1 MSALNLPRPVNT
13 YAGEDELLK
22 TNGLAGRQ
30 AVTVEE
36 TDDIG
41 EYRPP
46 RMSDKYKAGIIYPPP
61 EMRKMIDK
69 TATAVSKTSKPQ
81 ALEDKIKESQK
92 TDPRFAFLNDED
104 PYHQYYRYMV
114 EIKREEAE
122 DIAKG
127 IAPAG
132 TPGTATPAAAAE
144 PKDEG
149 PVYEPKALEFKVD
162 LPGVTAQDLD
172 ILRLTALFHA
182 RRGRSFLEALSVRE
196 GRNYQFDFLRPT
208 HSMFGYYN
216 RMVESY
222 QKIMHPPPGLIA
234 SVVEANADPEAK
246 WKTLEEGRLR
256 ADWERARRKK
266 EDEKAKE
273 KDEEAQ
279 VFAEIDWQDF
289 VTVETIEFT
298 QADMELDLPPPTNV
312 DKLRVM
318 SMAEKRMAAMIME
331 EPGAGVAAPGGAD
344 NVEEV
349 DMEED
354 EDDEEARLQRIKE
367 EKEQARAR
375 DVQRAALESKG
386 LKIKKDYVAKGIQRG
401 GNVATAK
408 CPYCGQS
415 IPESEL
421 SEHIRIELLDP
432 RWKDQ
437 KRDLE
442 QRRQQQQQLQIGADI
457 SKSLKDLATN
467 RTDLFGDESDE
478 ALKARRDAEAEQKR
492 KDREKIVWDGHTNSA
507 KTAET
512 TFQSRYSAEDAA
524 RRRNE
529 AMGISDKPVNTV
541 GPQVGPGIQAQA
553 PQQPI
558 MKAPPSASTGTTISA
573 GPTGP
578 SSGPQPTYFSAQGGA
593 ASAGPSINPARQ
605 AMMSGGAP
613 QQQAGQVR
621 SAPDDGHSERAFKR
635 PRVAKLPAGQLYSEF
650 DWMSLHPDP
659 ITLSV
664 QLPTMPD
671 KPEWKL
677 DGSIVSIPDLHV
689 NTLFSTLRERIKRAL
704 DADLPISRLRIDYN
718 SKVMSNGATLASVN
732 LDDGDMVVMAVRK
745 K

>member
-1 MSALNLPRPVNT
+1 
-13 YAGEDELLK
+13 
-22 TNGLAGRQ
+22 
-30 AVTVEE
+30 
-36 TDDIG
+36 
-41 EYRPP
+41 
-46 RMSDKYKAGIIYPPP
+46 MSDKYKVGIIYPPQ

-127 IAPAG
+127 ITPASG
-132 TPGTATPAAAAE
+132 TPGAATPAVAPE

-149 PVYEPKALEFKVD
+149 PVYEPKPLEFKVD

-222 QKIMHPPPGLIA
+222 QKIMHPPPGMIA

-256 ADWERARRKK
+256 AEWERARRKK
-266 EDEKAKE
+266 EDQKAKE

-331 EPGAGVAAPGGAD
+331 EPGAGAAAPGGD

-367 EKEQARAR
+367 EKELARAR

-457 SKSLKDLATN
+457 SKSLKDLAAN

-478 ALKARRDAEAEQKR
+478 AAKARREAEAEQKR

-512 TFQSRYSAEDAA
+512 TFQARYSAEDAA

-529 AMGISDKPVNTV
+529 AMGLSDKPINTV

-553 PQQPI
+553 QQPI

-573 GPTGP
+573 APTGP
-578 SSGPQPTYFSAQGGA
+578 SAGGQPTYYSA
-593 ASAGPSINPARQ
+593 
-605 AMMSGGAP
+605 

-621 SAPDDGHSERAFKR
+621 PAPDDGGADRAFKR
-635 PRVAKLPAGQLYSEF
+635 QRVAKLPGGQLYSEI
-650 DWMSLHPDP
+650 DWMSLHPEP
-659 ITLSV
+659 ISLSV

-677 DGSIVSIPDLHV
+677 DGSIITVSDLPV
-689 NTLFSTLRERIKRAL
+689 NTLFSTLRERIKRTL

-718 SKVMSNGATLASVN
+718 GKVMSNGASLASVN
-732 LDDGDMVVMAVRK
+732 LDDGDTVVMGVRK

>member
-1 MSALNLPRPVNT
+1 
-13 YAGEDELLK
+13 
-22 TNGLAGRQ
+22 
-30 AVTVEE
+30 
-36 TDDIG
+36 
-41 EYRPP
+41 
-46 RMSDKYKAGIIYPPP
+46 
-61 EMRKMIDK
+61 MIDK

-127 IAPAG
+127 ITPASG
-132 TPGTATPAAAAE
+132 TPGAATPAVAPE

-149 PVYEPKALEFKVD
+149 PVYEPKPLEFKVD

-331 EPGAGVAAPGGAD
+331 EPGAGAPVGGGD

-386 LKIKKDYVAKGIQRG
+386 LKIKKDYVAKGRLRILGCANSIGIQRG

-457 SKSLKDLATN
+457 SKSLKDLAAN
-467 RTDLFGDESDE
+467 RTDLFGDETDE
-478 ALKARRDAEAEQKR
+478 AAKARREAEAEQKR

-529 AMGISDKPVNTV
+529 AMGVSDKPVNTV
-541 GPQVGPGIQAQA
+541 GPQVGPGIKAQ

-578 SSGPQPTYFSAQGGA
+578 SAGGQPTYYSAQAGG
-593 ASAGPSINPARQ
+593 ASAGPSINPQRQ

-613 QQQAGQVR
+613 VPQQAGQVR
-621 SAPDDGHSERAFKR
+621 SAPDDGHADRGSFKR
-635 PRVAKLPAGQLYSEF
+635 ARVTKLPAGQLYSEI

-664 QLPTMPD
+664 QLPVMPD

-677 DGSIVSIPDLHV
+677 DGSVLSIPDLPV
-689 NTLFSTLRERIKRAL
+689 NTPFATLRERIKRAL
-704 DADLPISRLRIDYN
+704 DADLPVSRLRIDYN
-718 SKVMSNGATLASVN
+718 GKVMSNGASLASVN
-732 LDDGDMVVMAVRK
+732 LDDGDVVVMAVRK